1 MKALLK
7 ASALLV
13 STVLATVHGWD
24 EGEAICYTGYIMDQC
39 EYICN
44 MYYNFCLFLICND
57 VMYVT
62 YPGPPLPYYVLFI

>member
-39 EYICN
+39 EYTCN
-44 MYYNFCLFLICND
+44 MYI
-57 VMYVT
+57 
-62 YPGPPLPYYVLFI
+62 

>member
-13 STVLATVHGWD
+13 STVLATVHGLD

-39 EYICN
+39 EYKCN
-44 MYYNFCLFLICND
+44 MYI
-57 VMYVT
+57 
-62 YPGPPLPYYVLFI
+62 